1 MLRRIAVTH
10 WESAILVF
18 NNHCRNGSGM
28 CWDPEDLGFRCVAD
42 LYVRAG
48 YSGST
53 EDEMCFCR
61 FLISKGS
68 TSYGDTVLLK

>member
-1 MLRRIAVTH
+1 
-10 WESAILVF
+10 
-18 NNHCRNGSGM
+18 M

-68 TSYGDTVLLK
+68 NSYGDSVVKIDFRFIVHVYKITAELRW